1 MKFKIYANLFLKIG
15 SNTWKIS
22 TLSKYKIIV
31 YKKLNFLFDKDLEN
45 IKASDLKLWLTSQ
58 NKSGKTLMDYKSV
71 LNQIFLL
78 AKYDEIIKTNPVDYI
93 KSPKKIKPL
102 IMPFT

>member
-31 YKKLNFLFDKDLEN
+31 YKKLNFLFNEELEN
-45 IKASDLKLWLTSQ
+45 IKASLF
-58 NKSGKTLMDYKSV
+58 
-71 LNQIFLL
+71 IF
-78 AKYDEIIKTNPVDYI
+78 YT
-93 KSPKKIKPL
+93 
-102 IMPFT
+102 F